1 MNFESLILDI
11 DGTLWDSRQVVAESY
26 NAQVSEEG
34 YGRYCVDA
42 ETLTGVFGKTTKA
55 IAEALFPDL
64 ADEIRYPLMDRC
76 LKREDETLKD
86 YTKDISYPGVKETLE
101 KLAKKYRLFIVS
113 NSECGYLALCMEKMG
128 LENLISGHLCYG
140 DTRTCKGETIKRL
153 MADHQITSACY
164 VGDTEGDMEA
174 SELAGIPFI
183 YCSYGFGNPPRYWK
197 KIDSFDQLLNL

>member
-1 MNFESLILDI
+1 M
-11 DGTLWDSRQVVAESY
+11 
-26 NAQVSEEG
+26 SEEG

-42 ETLTGVFGKTTKA
+42 ETLTGVFGKTTRA

-113 NSECGYLALCMEKMG
+113 NSECGYLALCVKKMG
-128 LENLISGHLCYG
+128 LEHLISGHLCYG
-140 DTRTCKGETIKRL
+140 DTRTCKGETIKKL

-164 VGDTEGDMEA
+164 IGDTEGDMEA